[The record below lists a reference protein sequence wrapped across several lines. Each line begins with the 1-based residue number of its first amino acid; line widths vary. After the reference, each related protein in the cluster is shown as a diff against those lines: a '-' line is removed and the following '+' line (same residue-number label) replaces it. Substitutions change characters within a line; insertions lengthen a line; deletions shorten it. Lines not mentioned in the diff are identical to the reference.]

1 MERRCQCSCCRRSTT
16 EELAEQLL
24 SRLSAKSL
32 SSAQLPLIVKL
43 REALVTCEAQ
53 ILSSVAPSIVAP
65 RLRASWWHGAQPELK
80 RRLLRLPE
88 PMSISPRAAQRES
101 STTDPHTRIWGP
113 RKLGHRGLLQR
124 PGDALTGVL
133 ARPDGSL
140 LFTCNGPIL
149 YVVSAEDGSDL
160 QRHAQSFATPRG
172 NVMVAAC
179 ATVPG
184 AGLQKII
191 AMSKSTSV
199 LISDVRRD
207 KIVHMRQH
215 GSNRARHIHEW
226 NHYRPWSNP
235 VGLCASRGGSEVL
248 IAESGRISAMCLRTA
263 PHKVRRTYL
272 AEDGLSAKGVA
283 VHPID
288 GSLVIAATNQNCVR
302 IFSSDGSDDYDDEDK
317 CFEGFNAP
325 MDVAVALDGTIYVAD
340 YGNDR
345 IQIISRPCPKPRSP
359 FPAYDDDE
367 VEVTTLASG
376 NQVST
381 PKALCL
387 DERWGRLFVAGG
399 LPESVGGCITMM
411 PVPTRA
417 ERLDPV
423 FRSLLLAKHR
433 RAHVKTGLYLLQTLE
448 RELAHDVY
456 IPGFPASLPVG
467 RLVLWYAVEVVCE
480 WFQLSTC
487 LPTSWYFARK
497 EDLFEQAGIDHLV
510 DCETELPHEDLVEH
524 VSDYWENFLAHSAS
538 PRMAKALEL
547 LTSLREPGIVANI
560 IGFVW

>member
-1 MERRCQCSCCRRSTT
+1 ME
-16 EELAEQLL
+16 
-24 SRLSAKSL
+24 
-32 SSAQLPLIVKL
+32 
-43 REALVTCEAQ
+43 
-53 ILSSVAPSIVAP
+53 
-65 RLRASWWHGAQPELK
+65 
-80 RRLLRLPE
+80 
-88 PMSISPRAAQRES
+88 
-101 STTDPHTRIWGP
+101 
-113 RKLGHRGLLQR
+113 
-124 PGDALTGVL
+124 
-133 ARPDGSL
+133 
-140 LFTCNGPIL
+140 
-149 YVVSAEDGSDL
+149 
-160 QRHAQSFATPRG
+160 
-172 NVMVAAC
+172 VM
-179 ATVPG
+179 
-184 AGLQKII
+184 
-191 AMSKSTSV
+191 
-199 LISDVRRD
+199 
-207 KIVHMRQH
+207 
-215 GSNRARHIHEW
+215 
-226 NHYRPWSNP
+226 
-235 VGLCASRGGSEVL
+235 
-248 IAESGRISAMCLRTA
+248 
-263 PHKVRRTYL
+263 
-272 AEDGLSAKGVA
+272 
-283 VHPID
+283 
-288 GSLVIAATNQNCVR
+288 
-302 IFSSDGSDDYDDEDK
+302 
-317 CFEGFNAP
+317 
-325 MDVAVALDGTIYVAD
+325 
-340 YGNDR
+340 
-345 IQIISRPCPKPRSP
+345 
-359 FPAYDDDE
+359 
-367 VEVTTLASG
+367 TLASG
-376 NQVST
+376 HRMST